1 MCNQAGEV
9 GSIEL
14 KLKLIYAIRSIG
26 GPLIYVLGRFFF
38 FFFKP
43 TETETAVAFKVCIK
57 SIFSWLMFLVFS
69 ALNHMAEN
77 SMPSISTSY
86 GSHSRPAPKQLYVS
100 KFLVALRADTRTADF
115 Y

>member
-1 MCNQAGEV
+1 MCNQAGKA

-38 FFFKP
+38 FLKP

-57 SIFSWLMFLVFS
+57 SIFSWLMFSVFS

-86 GSHSRPAPKQLYVS
+86 GSPSRPAPKQLYVS
-100 KFLVALRADTRTADF
+100 KFLVALRADTRTTDF